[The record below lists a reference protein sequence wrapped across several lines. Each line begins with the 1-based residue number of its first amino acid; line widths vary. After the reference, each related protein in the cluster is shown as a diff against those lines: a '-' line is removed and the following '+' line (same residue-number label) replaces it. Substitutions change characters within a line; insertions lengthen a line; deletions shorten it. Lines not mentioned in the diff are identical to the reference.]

1 MHRRD
6 ADGWLVYACS
16 WESGQDDSPRFGDQ
30 PLGGGHPIRHVRP
43 VDLQAAFAHAAQ
55 VMHGFAE
62 QLELERDAAKWRALA
77 DEFRDRTDRLWNA
90 SRYAD
95 FDARAGGL
103 TAVDDVMLLAP
114 IALGVARP
122 EHVAAMRPA
131 IESIRPDDLTW
142 PMFAWTATEAALRA
156 GLHDKAAELAEAVC
170 DRVYRFWDARTHDP
184 ERTLPGIACEYWPL
198 TGRCGGE
205 GYGWGAF
212 TTHLV
217 LHTLVGLS
225 FTKEGFTLRPNLP
238 IDWRTP
244 GRRYS
249 LRLHFRDR
257 PVALALEP
265 LNAARVR
272 VTIDTYRAEVNWGDV
287 LTFP

>member
-1 MHRRD
+1 
-6 ADGWLVYACS
+6 
-16 WESGQDDSPRFGDQ
+16 
-30 PLGGGHPIRHVRP
+30 
-43 VDLQAAFAHAAQ
+43 
-55 VMHGFAE
+55 
-62 QLELERDAAKWRALA
+62 
-77 DEFRDRTDRLWNA
+77 
-90 SRYAD
+90 
-95 FDARAGGL
+95 
-103 TAVDDVMLLAP
+103 MLLAP
-114 IALGVARP
+114 IALGVVRP

-131 IESIRPDDLTW
+131 IESIRSDDLTW
-142 PMFAWTATEAALRA
+142 PMFAWTATEAALLA
-156 GLHDKAAELAEAVC
+156 GLHDKAAKLAEAVC